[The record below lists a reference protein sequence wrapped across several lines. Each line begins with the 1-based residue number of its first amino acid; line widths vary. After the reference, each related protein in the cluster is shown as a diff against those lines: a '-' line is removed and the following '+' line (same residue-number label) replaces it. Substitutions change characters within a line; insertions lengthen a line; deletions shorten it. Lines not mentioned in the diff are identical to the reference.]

1 MGSETPKVLIPVEG
15 RPLLGHVLD
24 SVRRAG
30 VERIVV
36 VVGEGREGVTAE
48 FRDQGLEFA
57 VQAEQKGTADAVLA
71 CRDLLAADE
80 ECVVVYGDVPMMRAE
95 TIRRLIRARAERGA
109 EIAVLT
115 AEFDDPF
122 GYGRIVRG
130 EGDVI
135 EDIVEERDA
144 DEAVRQIREVNSGFY
159 AFIWGRLLPVLERV
173 EPSPVSGEYYL
184 TDAVKGVRA
193 EGGLVVAVRMADPAQ
208 MMGANTPEQL
218 EQVAREMAR
227 RAGGR

>member
-15 RPLLGHVLD
+15 RPLLAYVLD
-24 SVRRAG
+24 SVRGAG

-36 VVGEGREGVTAE
+36 VVGKGREGVTAE

-57 VQAEQKGTADAVLA
+57 VQAEQKGTADAVLS
-71 CRDLLAADE
+71 CRDLLAPDE
-80 ECVVVYGDVPMMRAE
+80 ECAVVYGDVPMMRAE
-95 TIRRLIRARAERGA
+95 TIRRLVRARAEQGA
-109 EIAVLT
+109 DVAVLT
-115 AEFDDPF
+115 AELEDPF

-144 DEAVRQIREVNSGFY
+144 DDAVRSIREVNSGFY
-159 AFIWGRLLPVLERV
+159 AFGWGRLVPVLERID
-173 EPSPVSGEYYL
+173 PSPVSGEYYL

-193 EGGLVVAVRMADPAQ
+193 EGGLVVAVRMADPVE

-218 EQVAREMAR
+218 GQVARELAR
-227 RAGGR
+227 RAVSR

>member
-15 RPLLGHVLD
+15 RPLLAYVLD
-24 SVRRAG
+24 SVRGAG

-36 VVGEGREGVTAE
+36 VVGKERQGVVAE
-48 FRDQGLEFA
+48 FKGQGLEFA
-57 VQAEQKGTADAVLA
+57 VQAEQKGTADAVLS
-71 CRDLLAADE
+71 CQDLLAPDE
-80 ECVVVYGDVPMMRAE
+80 ECVVVYGDVPMMRSE
-95 TIRRLIRARAERGA
+95 TIRRLVRARTERGA
-109 EIAVLT
+109 DVAVLT
-115 AEFDDPF
+115 AEFEDPF

-135 EDIVEERDA
+135 DDIVEERDA
-144 DEAVRQIREVNSGFY
+144 DDAVRSIKEVNSGFY
-159 AFIWGRLLPVLERV
+159 AFGWGRLVPVLERI

-193 EGGLVVAVRMADPAQ
+193 EGGLVVAVRMADPVE

-218 EQVAREMAR
+218 EQVARELAR
-227 RAGGR
+227 RAVSR